1 MPQLLKRLEA
11 LVTGLKN
18 KNDDKKKENDLAY
31 FPVIPGYYRS
41 LPFFGYILFNQL
53 F

>member
-1 MPQLLKRLEA
+1 MPQSLKRLEA

-18 KNDDKKKENDLAY
+18 KNYDKKKENDLAY
-31 FPVIPGYYRS
+31 SPVIPDYYRS
-41 LPFFGYILFNQL
+41 LPFIGYILFNQL

>member
-1 MPQLLKRLEA
+1 MLQSLKRLEA

-18 KNDDKKKENDLAY
+18 KNYDKKKEIDLAD
-31 FPVIPGYYRS
+31 FSVIPDYYRS
-41 LPFFGYILFNQL
+41 LPFIGYILFNPL